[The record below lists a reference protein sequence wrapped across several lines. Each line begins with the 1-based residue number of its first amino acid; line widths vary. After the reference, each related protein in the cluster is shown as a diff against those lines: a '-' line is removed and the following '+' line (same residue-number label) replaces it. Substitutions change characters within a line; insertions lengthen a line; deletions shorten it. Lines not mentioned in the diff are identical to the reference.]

1 MRRDAAHVGGCVM
14 FLSVMATPKK
24 YAEFNGRASRAE
36 FWIFFL
42 FVVVAQ
48 AVAGVVDLLFG
59 GGRHGVF
66 ALLVGVL
73 LFVPQLAVTV
83 RRLHDVNRGG
93 RELVVPFLMLLAM
106 PLFVIFR
113 GFIAG
118 IITLGYSGIVLLLFA
133 HLLLLL
139 IKQGSSIPNKYG
151 ASPKAFSFAG

>member
-1 MRRDAAHVGGCVM
+1 M
-14 FLSVMATPKK
+14 FQSALGTLKK
-24 YAEFNGRASRAE
+24 YADFKGRASRAE
-36 FWIFFL
+36 FWTFFL
-42 FVVVAQ
+42 FVLVAQ

-59 GGRHGVF
+59 GRGG
-66 ALLVGVL
+66 AYSLLAGVL

-83 RRLHDVNRGG
+83 RRLHDVNRSG
-93 RELVVPFLMLLAM
+93 RELAVPFLMLLAM
-106 PLFVIFR
+106 PLFVMFR
-113 GFIAG
+113 GLIAG

>member
-1 MRRDAAHVGGCVM
+1 M
-14 FLSVMATPKK
+14 FQSALGTLKK
-24 YAEFNGRASRAE
+24 YAEFKGRASRAE
-36 FWIFFL
+36 FWTFFL
-42 FVVVAQ
+42 FVLIAQ
-48 AVAGVVDLLFG
+48 AVAGIVDLLFG
-59 GGRHGVF
+59 GFRSGAF
-66 ALLVGVL
+66 SLLAGVL

-83 RRLHDVNRGG
+83 RRLHDVNRSG
-93 RELVVPFLMLLAM
+93 RELLVPFLMLLAM

-133 HLLLLL
+133 NLLLLL

>member
-1 MRRDAAHVGGCVM
+1 M
-14 FLSVMATPKK
+14 FQSALGTLKK
-24 YAEFNGRASRAE
+24 YADFKGRASRAE
-36 FWIFFL
+36 FWTFFL

-48 AVAGVVDLLFG
+48 AVAGVVDLMFG
-59 GGRHGVF
+59 GGRSGVF
-66 ALLVGVL
+66 SLLAAVL

-83 RRLHDVNRGG
+83 RRLHDVNKSG

-133 HLLLLL
+133 NLLLLL
-139 IKQGSSIPNKYG
+139 IKQGGSIPNKYG

>member
-1 MRRDAAHVGGCVM
+1 MLQSALGT
-14 FLSVMATPKK
+14 LKK
-24 YAEFNGRASRAE
+24 YADFKGRASRAE
-36 FWIFFL
+36 FWTFFL
-42 FVVVAQ
+42 FVVIAQ

-59 GGRHGVF
+59 GARSGAFSV
-66 ALLVGVL
+66 LTGVL

-83 RRLHDVNRGG
+83 RRLHDVNRSG
-93 RELVVPFLMLLAM
+93 RELVVPFMMLLAM

-133 HLLLLL
+133 NLLLLL
-139 IKQGSSIPNKYG
+139 IKQGGSIPNKYG

>member
-1 MRRDAAHVGGCVM
+1 M
-14 FLSVMATPKK
+14 FQSVLATLKK

-36 FWIFFL
+36 FWTFFL
-42 FVVVAQ
+42 FVVIAQ
-48 AVAGVVDLLFG
+48 AVAGLVDLMFG
-59 GGRHGVF
+59 GGRNGVF

-83 RRLHDVNRGG
+83 RRLHDINRSG

-106 PLFVIFR
+106 PLFVMFR

-118 IITLGYSGIVLLLFA
+118 IIMLGYSGIVLLLFA
-133 HLLLLL
+133 HLFLLL

>member
-1 MRRDAAHVGGCVM
+1 MFQSVVGT
-14 FLSVMATPKK
+14 LKK
-24 YAEFNGRASRAE
+24 YADFKGRASRAE
-36 FWIFFL
+36 FWTFFL
-42 FVVVAQ
+42 FVVIAQ

-59 GGRHGVF
+59 GGVRGGVF
-66 ALLVGVL
+66 SLLVGVL

-83 RRLHDVNRGG
+83 RRLHDVNKSG

-133 HLLLLL
+133 NLLLLL
-139 IKQGSSIPNKYG
+139 IKQGGSIPNKYG